1 VTHALSPITT
11 STDSRWSVPL
21 LMSLLYRGDS
31 DLDEYGEKL
40 RADWHDWTIE
50 CVNGDGQA
58 QPSPRTGC
66 PPGSH
71 AYSFYPLGTPVLA
84 APIFVVVDGCVRVLG
99 PASNRLYGNYLT
111 PDARSFLQGEYLACF
126 AFVERILA
134 SVIIGLTAALMFLTV
149 RHYLPTGGSLL
160 LSALFAFGTSAWST
174 ASRALWQHGPD
185 MLM

>member
-1 VTHALSPITT
+1 MEIPVRRLTMGVPVTLARLGRLKSLAGSSPVLAAILFSFVFVTHALSPITT

-84 APIFVVVDGCVRVLG
+84 APIFVVVDACVRVLG

-126 AFVERILA
+126 AFVER
-134 SVIIGLTAALMFLTV
+134 
-149 RHYLPTGGSLL
+149 
-160 LSALFAFGTSAWST
+160 
-174 ASRALWQHGPD
+174 
-185 MLM
+185 